1 MIISDFTTVE
11 LKYFEEQCNFV
22 GKEYNVFELRSQG
35 KSLTQVADILEIS
48 IDKAKKLSQ
57 RVNKKI
63 KRVI

>member
-11 LKYFEEQCNFV
+11 LKYFEKQCNFV
-22 GKEYNVFELRSQG
+22 GKEYSVFELRSQG
-35 KSLTQVADILEIS
+35 KSLTQVADFLGIS

-63 KRVI
+63 RRVI